1 MVSFISIQDAFRR
14 AFPENG
20 FSYFFQFRRNMGR
33 NGLYLTQ
40 GHLTSVE
47 FLSFSPQSLPK

>member
-20 FSYFFQFRRNMGR
+20 FSYFFQFRRNLGR